1 MSQLSPIPV
10 SLSRPWLLLMIFM
23 VACGQDQ
30 APKEYKQV
38 TNYEICS
45 YLDHGFL
52 QSLEGKVDSTN
63 LPYSLAE
70 FEKQFGISKNVTG
83 ELFRQGVELGRQ
95 YANNTDDEID
105 ILRETYRDACVAQFS
120 NRGRPTVNKSDWVAV
135 IGEEN
140 EYRNGDLRFEL
151 SSWSVNDRTRQQCE
165 KFLESVKGDAVH
177 AACITREQAEQ
188 GKYPWW
194 AVPRVID

>member
-1 MSQLSPIPV
+1 MSRASTIILK
-10 SLSRPWLLLMIFM
+10 LLRPWVFLMVFL

-30 APKEYKQV
+30 APRDYLQT
-38 TNYEICS
+38 TNYEICG

-52 QSLEGKVDSTN
+52 QSLEGKVDTTS
-63 LPYSLAE
+63 LPYSLAK
-70 FEKQFGISKNVTG
+70 FEEQFGISKNVTG

-105 ILRETYRDACVAQFS
+105 ILRETYRDACVAQLS
-120 NRGRPTVNKSDWVAV
+120 NKGRPIVDKSDWVAV

-151 SSWSVNDRTRQQCE
+151 SSWAVKDRTRQQCE
-165 KFLESVKGDAVH
+165 KFLESVKGDATH
-177 AACITREQAEQ
+177 AACITKEQADL

-194 AVPRVID
+194 AVPRSID

>member
-1 MSQLSPIPV
+1 MRL
-10 SLSRPWLLLMIFM
+10 WLLLTVFL

-30 APKEYKQV
+30 APQEYRQT
-38 TNYEICS
+38 TNYEICR

-52 QSLEGKVDSTN
+52 QGLEGKVDSTN
-63 LPYSLAE
+63 LPYSLVE
-70 FEKQFGISKNVTG
+70 FEKRFSISKNVTG

-95 YANNTDDEID
+95 YANKTDDEID

-165 KFLESVKGDAVH
+165 KFLESVKGDAIH

-194 AVPRVID
+194 AVPRAID